1 MVKNAIQINKC
12 WCECKKHHICEKDH
26 TWNPVT
32 CSYKNAKYL
41 ARIIDNS
48 VTMCDEIIDAEE
60 ETKTVTKYFNE
71 KKCNL

>member
-1 MVKNAIQINKC
+1 MQLQ
-12 WCECKKHHICEKDH
+12 
-26 TWNPVT
+26 
-32 CSYKNAKYL
+32 NAKYL

-48 VTMCDEIIDAEE
+48 VTTCDEIIDAEE